1 MGGVDPDDSN
11 EADQFRELLRD
22 VLRFY
27 EGQLLVGFP
36 QDGQESQ
43 VGLSLSRAILAIK
56 RNQEYC
62 YSCGRKTDFR
72 GLERGPS

>member
-1 MGGVDPDDSN
+1 MGGVDPDDSD
-11 EADQFRELLRD
+11 EADQLRELLRD
-22 VLRFY
+22 VLRLH

-43 VGLSLSRAILAIK
+43 VGLSLSRAILSIK
-56 RNQEYC
+56 RNQEY
-62 YSCGRKTDFR
+62 YYPCGRNRFR